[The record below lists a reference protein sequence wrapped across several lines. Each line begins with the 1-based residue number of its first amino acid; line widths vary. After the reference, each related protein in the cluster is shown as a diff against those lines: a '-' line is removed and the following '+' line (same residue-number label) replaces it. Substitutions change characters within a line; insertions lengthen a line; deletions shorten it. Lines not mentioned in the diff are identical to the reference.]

1 MVYLT
6 RYISYFF
13 VRVCGD
19 NSLACSISICEAV
32 CPGKPYHYHLNSKAV
47 FLNKSSK
54 LLGMVHG
61 EANLASSI
69 SQTAC
74 TWSPKSPSPSISVA
88 QRLTE
93 LTQNFPHYIPYFF
106 LRLLLP
112 LPLSPFPAEIAFTPA
127 VASMTF
133 MPCSKYPP
141 CGVPFISGCVR
152 PGKTWY

>member
-88 QRLTE
+88 AADGAHTKFSPL
-93 LTQNFPHYIPYFF
+93 YS
-106 LRLLLP
+106 LLLP
-112 LPLSPFPAEIAFTPA
+112 ALVTTSAP
-127 VASMTF
+127 VTF
-133 MPCSKYPP
+133 SCRDRLHSSRSIYDLYAMQ
-141 CGVPFISGCVR
+141 
-152 PGKTWY
+152 